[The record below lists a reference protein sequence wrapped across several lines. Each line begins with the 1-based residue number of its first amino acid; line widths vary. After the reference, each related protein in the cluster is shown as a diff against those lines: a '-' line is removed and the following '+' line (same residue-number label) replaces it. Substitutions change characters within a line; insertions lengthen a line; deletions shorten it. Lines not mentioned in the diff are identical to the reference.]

1 MYVVA
6 LAIHLHQLSLEIR
19 TDLGEDMS
27 QLFDSLAIEDASAV
41 FGHKDQ
47 MDMHCENTVSAM
59 SKVLA
64 FIHRPEYTSNMV
76 QRQAVK
82 YDEPEDKDRFV
93 FEAPL
98 RTTSADEREIEIRIQ
113 AYKEVKNACL
123 GEALRRVDLCRES
136 KEYQAARK
144 MPRGEYKSKEQKARS
159 KAFRLAFE
167 RFKFNE
173 YDLHKFANQ
182 CAAESG
188 WIKEHLGAHEIQK
201 ACSESF
207 RSVEQFTYGKKG
219 RPRFKSFR
227 RARSIEGKS
236 NATGIRWRKDHVE
249 WGGLELF
256 AILDPKDKDAYEA
269 QALGCETALCRIVR
283 RAVRGRNRYFV
294 QLVQKGAP
302 PKKAKNII
310 GKQSCGIDVGP
321 STVAVVGETEAGLFN
336 LAESVV
342 QPWKQTRLIL
352 RAMDRSRRAT
362 NPDNYETD
370 GTVKK
375 GAKTW
380 NRSNNYLSL
389 LNRLR
394 EIERILAAC
403 RKRDHGKLQNIILRI
418 GIPNLE
424 KLSYVAFQKMFGRS
438 SKVRASGT
446 FVSGLK
452 RKAENAGGEDFEFS
466 TRYTR
471 CSQTC
476 LCGELKKKPLSQRQH
491 VCDCGV
497 NAQRDLFS
505 AYLARFVYQ
514 DGDKDRLDVLQ
525 ARKAWTGM
533 DNLLELAA
541 SNLNQLVSVDANGV
555 YHISDGVGAGCQL
568 NLKGNQNEVG
578 EVVATAAVGAS

>member
-1 MYVVA
+1 MIA
-6 LAIHLHQLSLEIR
+6 LTIHLYQRGFKIGAY
-19 TDLGEDMS
+19 LGEDMS
-27 QLFDSLAIEDASAV
+27 QMFNSLAVKDATSI
-41 FGHKDQ
+41 FGHEDQ
-47 MDMHCENTVSAM
+47 MNMHCKNTMSTV
-59 SKVLA
+59 SKVLD
-64 FIHRPEYTSNMV
+64 ISHRPEYTSNMV
-76 QRQAVK
+76 QKQATK
-82 YDEPEDKDRFV
+82 HDESEDKNRFV
-93 FEAPL
+93 FEIPFY
-98 RTTSADEREIEIRIQ
+98 TTPADEHEIEIRIQ
-113 AYKEVKNACL
+113 AYKEIKNVCL

-167 RFKFNE
+167 KFKFNE
-173 YDLHKFANQ
+173 YNLHEFANR
-182 CAAESG
+182 CAVESG
-188 WIKEHLGAHEIQK
+188 WIKEHLGIHEIQK

-207 RSVEQFTYGKKG
+207 RSVEQFTYGKRG

-236 NATGIRWRKDHVE
+236 NATGIRWRTDHIE
-249 WGGLELF
+249 WNGLNLP
-256 AILDPKDKDAYEA
+256 AIFDPKDKDGYEA
-269 QALGCETALCRIVR
+269 QALSCETVLCRIIR
-283 RAVRGRNRYFV
+283 RTVRGRNRYYA
-294 QLVQKGAP
+294 QLVQKGTP
-302 PKKAKNII
+302 PRKAKNTI

-321 STVAVVGETEAGLFN
+321 STVAAVGETEAGLFN

-380 NRSNNYLSL
+380 NRSNNYLNL
-389 LNRLR
+389 INRLR
-394 EIERILAAC
+394 EIERILVAC

-424 KLSYVAFQKMFGRS
+424 KLSYVSFQKMFGRS
-438 SKVRASGT
+438 SKVRASGA
-446 FVSGLK
+446 FVSGLR
-452 RKAENAGGEDFEFS
+452 RKAGNAGGEAYEFS
-466 TRYTR
+466 TRSTR

-505 AYLARFVYQ
+505 AYLARFIYQ

-525 ARKAWTGM
+525 AQKAWTGM

-555 YHISDGVGAGCQL
+555 CHISDGVGTGCQL
-568 NLKGNQNEVG
+568 NLEGNQDEVG
-578 EVVATAAVGAS
+578 EVVATAEVGAL